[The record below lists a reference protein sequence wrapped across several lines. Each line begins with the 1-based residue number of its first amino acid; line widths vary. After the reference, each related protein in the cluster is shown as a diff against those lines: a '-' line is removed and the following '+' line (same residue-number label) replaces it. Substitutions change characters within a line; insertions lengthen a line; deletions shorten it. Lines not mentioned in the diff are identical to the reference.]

1 MIAFESTCQSSLVLK
16 LYVPIFASI
25 FIDKVK
31 KQLMKNLASYD
42 LTENGA
48 AKKRQT
54 NSGLVISVVSLVTA
68 TAQ

>member
-1 MIAFESTCQSSLVLK
+1 MIAFESTCQSSFVLK
-16 LYVPIFASI
+16 LYVPKFASV

-31 KQLMKNLASYD
+31 KQLMKNFASYD

-54 NSGLVISVVSLVTA
+54 NVAKNNWLEFGAGRSP
-68 TAQ
+68 Q